1 MADRFNT
8 MLMLELCTIKCGAP
22 SLKAQCMPFNYH
34 KPEWIYEILP
44 WLYVGTGV
52 LTMLLL
58 RNGIAVFSG
67 LALIATG
74 GIVWSMRRHY
84 RRNDKAYATPIS
96 DEADDQGQ
104 ELAYGSL
111 VWRSAYECGDKL
123 IDRQHQELFKLAN
136 MLIEALMEGN
146 PKSEVELLLDSFV
159 AHIVDHFDTEETLMN
174 QSDHPILEDHLDIHH
189 KLLDR
194 ANELNR
200 RYHHGDRVVRDLVQF
215 IAHDVVAQHIIL
227 EDPKAI
233 KVALNR

>member
-1 MADRFNT
+1 
-8 MLMLELCTIKCGAP
+8 
-22 SLKAQCMPFNYH
+22 MPFKVH

-44 WLYVGTGV
+44 WLYIGAGV
-52 LTMLLL
+52 MTMLII
-58 RNGIAVFSG
+58 RNGMAVFSG

-74 GIVWSMRRHY
+74 ALVWTMRRHY
-84 RRNDKAYATPIS
+84 RRSFTEVS
-96 DEADDQGQ
+96 GVQDDASTETGQ
-104 ELAYGSL
+104 DFGYGAL

-123 IDRQHQELFKLAN
+123 VDKQHRELFELAN
-136 MLIEALMEGN
+136 MLIDALMEGN
-146 PKSEVELLLDSFV
+146 PRSEVELLLDSFV
-159 AHIVDHFDTEETLMN
+159 SHIVDHFDTEEALMKH
-174 QSDHPILEDHLDIHH
+174 SEHPIMEAHLDVHH

-215 IAHDVVAQHIIL
+215 IAHDVVAQHIVL